1 MGKCNKALIVKLLC
15 EFLASFFVQFIGC
28 SLTEQTFLGIALP
41 LTGSFAYAMSWGGSV
56 LAATQ
61 AFRIVSGAHINPCIS
76 IASMILENVKII
88 DGLLYILMQLIGSA
102 LGFGLSF
109 GIFYNS
115 HIKNQKFCCT
125 ALNVDPMWKAILL
138 EFYMTGAWV
147 FAMCASWHESN
158 ETMLESI
165 SLRIGLIVVAATFVG
180 ANFTRSCMSPFRSL
194 WPAIAAGAYNHI
206 YIYVAVPPVTAIL
219 LAFAWRFLYLQ
230 NKPETVKAEGG
241 GGE

>member
-28 SLTEQTFLGIALP
+28 ALTEESFLGISLP
-41 LTGSFAYAMSWGGSV
+41 TTGSFAYAMSWGGSV

-76 IASMILENVKII
+76 IASMILENVNIL
-88 DGLLYILMQLIGSA
+88 DGMLYILMQLLGSA

-109 GIFYNS
+109 GIFYDS
-115 HIKNQKFCCT
+115 KFKNKKFCCT
-125 ALNVDPMWKAILL
+125 AITLDPWWKAILL

-158 ETMLESI
+158 EMMLESI
-165 SLRIGLIVVAATFVG
+165 SLRIGLVVVAATYVG

-194 WPAIAAGAYNHI
+194 WPAIAAGVYTHI
-206 YIYVAVPPVTAIL
+206 YVYVAVPPLTAIL
-219 LAFAWRFLYLQ
+219 LAVAWRFLYLQ
-230 NKPETVKAEGG
+230 GKSETVKPEEGG
-241 GGE
+241 E